1 VFYLKRKLYQGMVLR
16 PESMSP
22 PEVAW
27 LLGFLG
33 KLICDV
39 DTLMDTQPF
48 RVWVRFS
55 FAEARG
61 TGLTRV
67 DGSGS
72 LCLIRT
78 DGWRRG

>member
-1 VFYLKRKLYQGMVLR
+1 
-16 PESMSP
+16 MSSP
-22 PEVAW
+22 ATAW

-61 TGLTRV
+61 MGLTGAA
-67 DGSGS
+67 GSGS
-72 LCLIRT
+72 LCSADAVAGSAADRPKISS
-78 DGWRRG
+78 

>member
-1 VFYLKRKLYQGMVLR
+1 VMWCLR
-16 PESMSP
+16 PESKSSP
-22 PEVAW
+22 AAAR

-61 TGLTRV
+61 TGLTRAA
-67 DGSGS
+67 GSGS
-72 LCLIRT
+72 LCST
-78 DGWRRG
+78 

>member
-1 VFYLKRKLYQGMVLR
+1 
-16 PESMSP
+16 MSSL
-22 PEVAW
+22 EVAW

-33 KLICDV
+33 KLIGDV

-61 TGLTRV
+61 IGLTRAA
-67 DGSGS
+67 GSGS
-72 LCLIRT
+72 LCST
-78 DGWRRG
+78 